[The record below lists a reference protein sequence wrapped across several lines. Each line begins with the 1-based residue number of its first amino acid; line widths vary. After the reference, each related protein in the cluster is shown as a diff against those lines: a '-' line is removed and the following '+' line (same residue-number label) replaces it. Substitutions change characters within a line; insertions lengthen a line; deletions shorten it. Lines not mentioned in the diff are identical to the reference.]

1 MRLAPLVLLSAVL
14 AGCASAPPA
23 PPVVAPVAVAPPPAA
38 PEAVAPP
45 VPEPVAAAPLAP
57 AAPPFDL
64 ATLQRKQIYQ
74 MTPAEVGRYI
84 AYMHTAEPDL
94 RKRIAAIG
102 RKNIG
107 QPYVLNLLGEYP
119 YELHDNLPMFSL
131 QASDCVVFAEHTY
144 AMALSQSW
152 EEFFWMLQR
161 IRYKDGVIGVATRNH
176 YTEVDWNINNA
187 WLVSDVSALLAGP
200 DGPAYDMTIDRT
212 AFLKMRHNTASN
224 IPVQLS
230 QEAYVTKDK
239 VASVVG
245 QLQDGDLVNVIS
257 TRGGKFWASHVGFI
271 VVDAYGQRN
280 FLNSAEP
287 QVREESFEAFFART
301 AAREERSGKNGQKL
315 AGFKFLRL
323 NDHIVVP
330 PAAPQPRPGAP
341 LAAVVK
347 ATTPATTTAA
357 IKGPAGAVTR

>member
-1 MRLAPLVLLSAVL
+1 MIA
-14 AGCASAPPA
+14 
-23 PPVVAPVAVAPPPAA
+23 APV
-38 PEAVAPP
+38 
-45 VPEPVAAAPLAP
+45 AP

-74 MTPAEVGRYI
+74 MAPAEVGRYI

-161 IRYKDGVIGVATRNH
+161 IRYKDGVVGVATRNH

-187 WLVSDVSALLAGP
+187 WLVSDVSALLAGA
-200 DGPAYDMTIDRT
+200 DATAYDMKIDRA
-212 AFLKMRHNTASN
+212 AFLKMRHNTASS

-230 QEAYVTKDK
+230 QEMYVAKDK

-257 TRGGKFWASHVGFI
+257 TRGGKLWASHVGLI
-271 VVDAYGQRN
+271 VVDANGQRN

-301 AAREERSGKNGQKL
+301 AAREERNGKNGMKL

-323 NDHIVVP
+323 NDNIVVP
-330 PAAPQPRPGAP
+330 PAAPQPRPGPPVALVGKP
-341 LAAVVK
+341 TATAAV
-347 ATTPATTTAA
+347 
-357 IKGPAGAVTR
+357 KGPAGSVTR

>member
-1 MRLAPLVLLSAVL
+1 M
-14 AGCASAPPA
+14 
-23 PPVVAPVAVAPPPAA
+23 APPPAA
-38 PEAVAPP
+38 PAPVALPI
-45 VPEPVAAAPLAP
+45 PEPVAAAPLAP

-187 WLVSDVSALLAGP
+187 WLVSDVSALLAGT
-200 DGPAYDMTIDRT
+200 DGPVYDMKIDRT

-341 LAAVVK
+341 VAAAVK
-347 ATTPATTTAA
+347 ATATATTTAA
-357 IKGPAGAVTR
+357 IKGPTGPVTR

>member
-1 MRLAPLVLLSAVL
+1 MLAA
-14 AGCASAPPA
+14 CASAPPGPTVA
-23 PPVVAPVAVAPPPAA
+23 AGPIAPVAVAPPVA
-38 PEAVAPP
+38 PEPVVPP
-45 VPEPVAAAPLAP
+45 APEPVAAAALAP
-57 AAPPFDL
+57 SAPPIDL
-64 ATLQRKQIYQ
+64 AALQRKQIYQ

-84 AYMHTAEPDL
+84 AYMHHAEPDL

-161 IRYKDGVIGVATRNH
+161 IRYKDGVVGVATRNH

-187 WLVSDVSALLAGP
+187 WLVSDVSGMLAGAG
-200 DGPAYDMTIDRT
+200 GPSYEMKIDRA
-212 AFLKMRHNTASN
+212 AFLKMRHNTASS
-224 IPVQLS
+224 IPVQQSL
-230 QEAYVTKDK
+230 ETYVAKDK
-239 VASVVG
+239 VAGVLG

-257 TRGGKFWASHVGFI
+257 TRGGKLWASHVGLI
-271 VVDAYGQRN
+271 VVDANGQRN

-287 QVREESFEAFFART
+287 QVREESFDAFFART
-301 AAREERSGKNGQKL
+301 AAREERNGKNGMKL

-341 LAAVVK
+341 LAVASKPV
-347 ATTPATTTAA
+347 TTAA
-357 IKGPAGAVTR
+357 VKGTASAATR

>member
-1 MRLAPLVLLSAVL
+1 ML

-23 PPVVAPVAVAPPPAA
+23 PPVAAAPVALPSPAA
-38 PEAVAPP
+38 PEPVAPP
-45 VPEPVAAAPLAP
+45 APEPVVAAPLAP
-57 AAPPFDL
+57 SAPPFDL

-74 MTPAEVGRYI
+74 MTPEEVGRYI
-84 AYMHTAEPDL
+84 AYMHSAEPDL

-144 AMALSQSW
+144 AMALSRSW

-161 IRYKDGVIGVATRNH
+161 IRYKDGVVGVATRNH

-187 WLVSDVSALLAGP
+187 WLVSDVSGLLAGA
-200 DGPAYDMTIDRT
+200 DASVYDMKIDRT
-212 AFLKMRHNTASN
+212 AFLKMRHNTASS

-230 QEAYVTKDK
+230 QETYVTKDK
-239 VASVVG
+239 VASVIG

-257 TRGGKFWASHVGFI
+257 TRGGKLWASHVGLI
-271 VVDAYGQRN
+271 VVDANGQRN

-287 QVREESFEAFFART
+287 QVREESFDAFFART
-301 AAREERSGKNGQKL
+301 AAREERNGKNGMKL

-341 LAAVVK
+341 VAPALKPTATAAVK
-347 ATTPATTTAA
+347 GTA
-357 IKGPAGAVTR
+357 GPLTR

>member
-1 MRLAPLVLLSAVL
+1 MRLAPLLVLSAIL

-23 PPVVAPVAVAPPPAA
+23 PPVVTAPAVVPPPAA
-38 PEAVAPP
+38 PEPVAPP
-45 VPEPVAAAPLAP
+45 APAPVIAAPLAP
-57 AAPPFDL
+57 VAPPFDL

-84 AYMHTAEPDL
+84 AYMHGAEPNL

-119 YELHDNLPMFSL
+119 YELHDKLPMFSL

-176 YTEVDWNINNA
+176 YTEVDWNINNG
-187 WLVSDVSALLAGP
+187 WLVSDVSALLAGA
-200 DGPAYDMTIDRT
+200 DAAAYEMKIDRA
-212 AFLKMRHNTASN
+212 AFLKMRHNTASS

-230 QEAYVTKDK
+230 LENYVAKDK

-257 TRGGKFWASHVGFI
+257 TRGGKLWASHVGLI
-271 VVDAYGQRN
+271 VVDANGQRN

-287 QVREESFEAFFART
+287 QVREESFDAFFART
-301 AAREERSGKNGQKL
+301 SAREERNGKNGMKL

-341 LAAVVK
+341 VAVAPKTTATAAV
-347 ATTPATTTAA
+347 
-357 IKGPAGAVTR
+357 KGPAGSVNR

>member
-200 DGPAYDMTIDRT
+200 DGPAYDMKIDRT
-212 AFLKMRHNTASN
+212 GFLKMRHNTASN

-301 AAREERSGKNGQKL
+301 AAREERNGKNGQKL

-323 NDHIVVP
+323 NDHVVVP

-347 ATTPATTTAA
+347 ATATVTTAAA